1 MVALSMSEASRP
13 RLTPG
18 PDHPITI
25 TASDV
30 PVTATLDGV
39 VVATSTH
46 ALVLAEASYPP
57 VYYFP
62 REDVVAGA
70 FTPTDHETYCPYK
83 GECSYFTVAA
93 GSRTETNAAWSY
105 ERPYDAVA
113 EIAGHVAFYPDRV
126 EVQPA

>member
-1 MVALSMSEASRP
+1 MSDSSRP

-25 TASDV
+25 TTSDR

-39 VVATSTH
+39 VVASSER

-62 REDVVAGA
+62 REDVELSH
-70 FTPTDHETYCPYK
+70 FTSTDTESYCPYK
-83 GECSYFTVAA
+83 GECSYFTVA
-93 GSRTETNAAWSY
+93 GGERSETDAAWSY
-105 ERPYDAVA
+105 EQPYDAVSQ
-113 EIAGHVAFYPDRV
+113 IAGRIAFYPDRITV
-126 EVQPA
+126 A